1 MNFNSLIKENLH
13 KILEE
18 SLKLADQ
25 VDPQQIDVL
34 VSNIKAANR
43 IFVMAAG
50 RSGLALKM
58 AAMRFMHLGYSVYV
72 VGETVTPAIME
83 GDLLLVASGSGTTS
97 TVLSAVEKA
106 AKQKARVVAITAN
119 ADSTLAKL
127 ADNIVLIK
135 AATKTD
141 FGVSV
146 SEQYAGSLFEQF
158 TLFILESVFMS
169 LWQESGLTKEDL
181 WPKHAN
187 LE

>member
-1 MNFNSLIKENLH
+1 MNNNTLTNKNLLL
-13 KILEE
+13 ILEE
-18 SLKLADQ
+18 NRQLANEIN
-25 VDPQQIDVL
+25 PQQITIL
-34 VSNIKAANR
+34 LHEIKAAKR

-58 AAMRFMHLGYSVYV
+58 AAMRFMHLGYTVFI
-72 VGETVTPAIME
+72 VGETNTPAILE
-83 GDLLLVASGSGTTS
+83 GDLLLLASGSGTTAS
-97 TVLSAVEKA
+97 VYSSAKKA
-106 AKQKARVVAITAN
+106 KNQKAKVIAITAA
-119 ADSTLAKL
+119 ADSILAEV
-127 ADNIVLIK
+127 ADHIIFIK

-146 SEQYAGSLFEQF
+146 SKQYAGSLFEQF
-158 TLFILESVFMS
+158 TLFILEGVFMT

>member
-1 MNFNSLIKENLH
+1 MNSNTLTNKNLLV
-13 KILEE
+13 ILEE
-18 SLKLADQ
+18 NLQLANDIN
-25 VDPQQIDVL
+25 PQEIAVL
-34 VSNIKAANR
+34 VNEIKAAKR

-58 AAMRFMHLGYSVYV
+58 AAMRFMHLGYTVFI
-72 VGETVTPAIME
+72 VGETNTPAILE

-97 TVLSAVEKA
+97 SVVSSAEKA
-106 AKQKARVVAITAN
+106 KSQKATVIAITAD
-119 ADSTLAKL
+119 AESKIAGL
-127 ADNIVLIK
+127 ADNILLIN

-146 SEQYAGSLFEQF
+146 SKQYAGSLFEQF
-158 TLFILESVFMS
+158 TLLILEGVFMT
-169 LWQESGLTKEDL
+169 LWQESELTKEEL

>member
-1 MNFNSLIKENLH
+1 MNINSLTSENLH
-13 KILEE
+13 FILEE
-18 SLKLADQ
+18 NLKLANQ
-25 VDPQQIDVL
+25 INPQEVEAL
-34 VSNIKAANR
+34 VHKIKTAKR

-72 VGETVTPAIME
+72 VGETVTPAILE
-83 GDLLLVASGSGTTS
+83 GDLLLVASGSGTTA

-106 AKQKARVVAITAN
+106 KKQKASVVAITAD
-119 ADSTLAKL
+119 AKSKL
-127 ADNIVLIK
+127 AELAENILLIS

-146 SEQYAGSLFEQF
+146 SDQYAGSLFEQF
-158 TLFILESVFMS
+158 TLFILESVFMT

>member
-1 MNFNSLIKENLH
+1 MKINSSINENLH
-13 KILEE
+13 IILEE
-18 SLKLADQ
+18 NLKLANQ
-25 VDPQQIDVL
+25 INPQEIDLL
-34 VSNIKAANR
+34 VHKIKTAKR
-43 IFVMAAG
+43 IFIMAAG

-72 VGETVTPAIME
+72 VGETVTPAILE

-106 AKQKARVVAITAN
+106 TKQKASVVAITA
-119 ADSTLAKL
+119 DSKSRLAEL
-127 ADNIVLIK
+127 AENILLIN

-141 FGVSV
+141 FGISV
-146 SEQYAGSLFEQF
+146 SAQYAGTLFEQF